1 MEMEKERRG
10 EREGGM
16 VERAQRAQVMG
27 SKVSPKPSGLAV

>member
-1 MEMEKERRG
+1 MEMEERRG
-10 EREGGM
+10 VGGM